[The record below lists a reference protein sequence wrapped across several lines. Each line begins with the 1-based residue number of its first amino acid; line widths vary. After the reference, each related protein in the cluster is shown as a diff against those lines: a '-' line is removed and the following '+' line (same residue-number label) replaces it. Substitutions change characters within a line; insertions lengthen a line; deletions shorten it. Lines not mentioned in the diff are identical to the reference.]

1 MNGKT
6 VKKWKNSEKKKK
18 NTQMGDAENLT
29 ICSQVFRFDSHVL
42 KVAISVKIVFF

>member
-29 ICSQVFRFDSHVL
+29 ICSQVFRFDSY
-42 KVAISVKIVFF
+42 VFTSRKNC